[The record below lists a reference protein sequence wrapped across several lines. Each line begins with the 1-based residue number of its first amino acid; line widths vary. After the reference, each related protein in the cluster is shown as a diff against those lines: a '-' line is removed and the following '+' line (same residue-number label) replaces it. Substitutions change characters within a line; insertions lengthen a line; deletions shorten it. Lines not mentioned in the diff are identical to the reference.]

1 MTGRFRFSLQAL
13 LELRKR
19 SEDRLK
25 MELSGKTRKLLEESS
40 ILKGYFDARKGHS
53 LEFGSMLAKGV
64 ELGKIDIYRN
74 FIRGTDEKIK
84 QTEQRISLCEDEI
97 ERARKSLAEA
107 SKKRKGLEKMKEKR
121 WRDYLMAMER
131 MERKLL
137 DETATRKY
145 VDGLMQRD
153 EIKG

>member
-1 MTGRFRFSLQAL
+1 MTRRFRFSLQAL

-25 MELSGKTRKLLEESS
+25 MELSGRMRKLQEESS
-40 ILKGYFDARKGHS
+40 ILKGHIDARKERNRELGS
-53 LEFGSMLAKGV
+53 LLAKGV
-64 ELGKIDIYRN
+64 ERGKIDIYRN

-84 QTEQRISLCEDEI
+84 QTEQRISLCKDEM
-97 ERARKSLAEA
+97 ERTRKSLVEA

-121 WRDYLMAMER
+121 WKDYLTGVEK

-137 DETATRKY
+137 DEIAARKY
-145 VDGLMQRD
+145 VDGLIQRD

>member
-25 MELSGKTRKLLEESS
+25 MELSGKMRKLLEESS

-53 LEFGSMLAKGV
+53 LELGSMLAKGV
-64 ELGKIDIYRN
+64 ELGKMDIYRN

-97 ERARKSLAEA
+97 GKTRKSLTEA

-153 EIKG
+153 ETKG